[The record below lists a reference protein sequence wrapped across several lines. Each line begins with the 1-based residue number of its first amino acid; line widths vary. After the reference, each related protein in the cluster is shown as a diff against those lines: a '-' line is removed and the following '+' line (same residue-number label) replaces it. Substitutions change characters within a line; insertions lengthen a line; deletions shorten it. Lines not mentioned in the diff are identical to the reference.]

1 MAMFIQL
8 GIGNN
13 YITFANEES
22 QTPEQTQEESGTTT
36 PETTGE
42 VPEES
47 SDDSTG
53 TQEST
58 ELAPETGNNEGT
70 VPDKVAASTLIVQF
84 VNEDKTNIDVNQYPD
99 KEIALTGLDVNDPYQ
114 LVFNDH
120 QINTE
125 IEGYTLSKIV
135 DANDAQKEYSL
146 TTMEQGYVDI
156 TLSQN
161 ITKLQLVYTKNPEPV
176 QQPDNSQTETDSQQ
190 PSEEQ
195 EENETE
201 NSIDVLRAD
210 ETDYTVE
217 VGESITINGGSGW
230 TTRSHSWSVK
240 NLDNN
245 NEFFNLTS
253 DGSEATI
260 TAKLESDEI
269 FVITHE
275 YQERDWIKWNDKV
288 ETFTVRIVKGNHFI
302 VNWYVNGQ
310 LMETDRVVEGT
321 QPSYDRRTPE
331 RNCGEA
337 TFAGWATEPNSKN
350 FINDDSELPE
360 VTESVDY
367 YAVFTTRTYFY
378 FLLPNKDSTSE
389 SAADYMYSGEG
400 LVIVPDGFNV
410 EDRWYSSSYNLDQYI
425 INYPSDAAIRK
436 GLASYYDG
444 QWHHGESSRRP
455 LYTEDWTYT
464 YDAITLN
471 VGNTSVGYDYET
483 INYGNTHHID
493 MQISYDDRENVG
505 IAYQVVQPDGTVF
518 YRASIHKLGENVNI
532 NNTVSTSE
540 DFNTDGYTY
549 KSIIKY
555 NGVDYKFDGWYS
567 DENYQTKAEN
577 SITASEMRTFYAK
590 YIPAEDKVT
599 INYKSTDTSM
609 GTVTV
614 GSETILSKTGQANGS
629 VATPNTGYTFVGWYD
644 NEDCN
649 GEPISTDENLIP
661 KKPGS
666 EWESVTYYAKFEEKE
681 GLVRYNLTGGTWTSE
696 WQTDDNGFYIY
707 PDHYLYP
714 DTFTVTNNVPV
725 REGYVF
731 VGWLDKERES
741 HSGSSEATIRNAG
754 DEVTFIYDNES
765 EDKVY
770 TLDAVWAKIESTPKT
785 EKYNG
790 ANIFIDP
797 VEELTYYTSD
807 KYEGQLVDDLGIELR
822 NVKYQLIKINDKN
835 VSKDHNPDVATPS
848 QKNVS
853 VYTYKI
859 TGDVYIDGI
868 NEGEVSTTTI
878 LTITPRD
885 VTLTSA
891 TDSKQYDGK
900 PLTNDEV
907 TVSGDGFVE
916 GEGASY
922 NVTGTQTLVG
932 SSENYFT
939 YELNAGTDAG
949 NYNITTNNGTLTVT
963 NREAKYEITVVAK
976 SGGEKYNG
984 SEQTVSGF
992 ETTTF
997 TVDGNTYTVEGLSA
1011 EATATDAGVY
1021 PVNVTGTAVVRDAD
1035 NNDVTAQFSVKTQNG
1050 QLNIGK
1056 RDVTLTS
1063 ATDSKQYDGKPLTND
1078 EVTVSGDGFVEG
1090 EGASYN
1096 VTGTQTLVGSSEN
1109 YFTYELNAGTDAGN
1123 YNITTNNGTLTVTN
1137 REAKYEITVVAK
1149 SGGEKYNGSEQTVS
1163 GFETTTFT
1171 VDGNTY
1177 TVEGL
1182 SAEATATDAGVY
1194 PVNVT
1199 GTAVVRD
1206 ADNNDVTAQFSV
1218 KTQDGKLTITPADV
1232 TITVEDDSKIYGQA
1246 DPEFAEPD
1254 VVGLVNE
1261 KDLGEITV
1269 IRTNSEVETVGN
1281 YQDVLD
1287 AQYTPNP
1294 NYTVEVIKGDFEIK
1308 AQSINPSDPSYLNV
1322 KVNKPENKVYDGK
1335 DHKWIPEV
1343 TLEDGTPLVEG
1354 TDYTVTYSTENFKD
1368 VQKIKV
1374 TIEGTGNYSG
1384 TVTRKYRITRK
1395 PITVTTDSAIKVY
1408 DGSALTADGRVEGI
1422 VDGET
1427 YGFVITGTQTEV
1439 GSSKNTYKIEWTGS
1453 AKEGNYTI
1461 DKDLGTLTVVPQ
1473 SIDPEDPTKP
1483 EDPDQPV
1490 YAGIKVDKP
1499 EDKVYDGQEHKWTP
1513 TVTLSDGTVLDPENY
1528 EVSYDTQD
1536 FVNVTGKI
1544 TVTITGTGNY
1554 AGTVTREYQITP
1566 RAVTITSADDSKVY
1580 DGTPLTNG
1588 NVSVTQGSLVSE
1600 EDITFKAT
1608 GSQTEVGSS
1617 ANTIEVTYANE
1628 QMEKNYKVTLD
1639 EGTLTVT
1646 EKPAGSDS
1654 DKDSESADG
1663 EDTATATNVGIFA
1676 SLATSALAGLGILTA
1691 LKKKRKD

>member
-1 MAMFIQL
+1 MLKHVRRGAALILSMAMFIQL

-907 TVSGDGFVE
+907 TV
-916 GEGASY
+916 
-922 NVTGTQTLVG
+922 
-932 SSENYFT
+932 
-939 YELNAGTDAG
+939 
-949 NYNITTNNGTLTVT
+949 
-963 NREAKYEITVVAK
+963 
-976 SGGEKYNG
+976 
-984 SEQTVSGF
+984 
-992 ETTTF
+992 
-997 TVDGNTYTVEGLSA
+997 
-1011 EATATDAGVY
+1011 
-1021 PVNVTGTAVVRDAD
+1021 
-1035 NNDVTAQFSVKTQNG
+1035 
-1050 QLNIGK
+1050 
-1056 RDVTLTS
+1056 
-1063 ATDSKQYDGKPLTND
+1063 
-1078 EVTVSGDGFVEG
+1078 
-1090 EGASYN
+1090 
-1096 VTGTQTLVGSSEN
+1096 
-1109 YFTYELNAGTDAGN
+1109 
-1123 YNITTNNGTLTVTN
+1123 
-1137 REAKYEITVVAK
+1137 
-1149 SGGEKYNGSEQTVS
+1149 
-1163 GFETTTFT
+1163 
-1171 VDGNTY
+1171 
-1177 TVEGL
+1177 
-1182 SAEATATDAGVY
+1182 
-1194 PVNVT
+1194 
-1199 GTAVVRD
+1199 
-1206 ADNNDVTAQFSV
+1206 
-1218 KTQDGKLTITPADV
+1218 
-1232 TITVEDDSKIYGQA
+1232 
-1246 DPEFAEPD
+1246 
-1254 VVGLVNE
+1254 
-1261 KDLGEITV
+1261 
-1269 IRTNSEVETVGN
+1269 
-1281 YQDVLD
+1281 
-1287 AQYTPNP
+1287 
-1294 NYTVEVIKGDFEIK
+1294 
-1308 AQSINPSDPSYLNV
+1308 
-1322 KVNKPENKVYDGK
+1322 
-1335 DHKWIPEV
+1335 
-1343 TLEDGTPLVEG
+1343 
-1354 TDYTVTYSTENFKD
+1354 
-1368 VQKIKV
+1368 
-1374 TIEGTGNYSG
+1374 
-1384 TVTRKYRITRK
+1384 
-1395 PITVTTDSAIKVY
+1395 
-1408 DGSALTADGRVEGI
+1408 
-1422 VDGET
+1422 
-1427 YGFVITGTQTEV
+1427 
-1439 GSSKNTYKIEWTGS
+1439 
-1453 AKEGNYTI
+1453 
-1461 DKDLGTLTVVPQ
+1461 
-1473 SIDPEDPTKP
+1473 
-1483 EDPDQPV
+1483 
-1490 YAGIKVDKP
+1490 
-1499 EDKVYDGQEHKWTP
+1499 
-1513 TVTLSDGTVLDPENY
+1513 
-1528 EVSYDTQD
+1528 
-1536 FVNVTGKI
+1536 
-1544 TVTITGTGNY
+1544 
-1554 AGTVTREYQITP
+1554 
-1566 RAVTITSADDSKVY
+1566 
-1580 DGTPLTNG
+1580 
-1588 NVSVTQGSLVSE
+1588 
-1600 EDITFKAT
+1600 
-1608 GSQTEVGSS
+1608 
-1617 ANTIEVTYANE
+1617 
-1628 QMEKNYKVTLD
+1628 
-1639 EGTLTVT
+1639 
-1646 EKPAGSDS
+1646 
-1654 DKDSESADG
+1654 
-1663 EDTATATNVGIFA
+1663 
-1676 SLATSALAGLGILTA
+1676 
-1691 LKKKRKD
+1691 